1 MIDRLRP
8 HGDALTTP
16 GDPCAEAPVI
26 LAACVHEALWDALG
40 YFGLRS
46 DLEIDLP
53 LPSTPPHLI
62 ATLREISRQSREK
75 ETLEASR

>member
-1 MIDRLRP
+1 MPDTERTSRQELVVPPRQSN
-8 HGDALTTP
+8 L
-16 GDPCAEAPVI
+16 PVI
-26 LAACVHEALWDALG
+26 LGACVREALWDALG

-62 ATLREISRQSREK
+62 ATLREISRQRREK

>member
-1 MIDRLRP
+1 VTDRLRP
-8 HGDALTTP
+8 HGDALSTP

-26 LAACVHEALWDALG
+26 LAASVREAIWDALG

-53 LPSTPPHLI
+53 LPSTPPHVI
-62 ATLREISRQSREK
+62 ATLKEIGRQSREK
-75 ETLEASR
+75 ETLKDST